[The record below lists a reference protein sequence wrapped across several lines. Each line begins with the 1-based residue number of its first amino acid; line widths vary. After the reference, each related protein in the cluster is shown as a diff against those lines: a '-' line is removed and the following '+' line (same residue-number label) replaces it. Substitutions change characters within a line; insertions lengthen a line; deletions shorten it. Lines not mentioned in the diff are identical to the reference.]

1 MSEGYL
7 IVGCSMKNLTQ
18 VELLAKSIRLAD
30 PARPIS
36 IISYD
41 AGLKDYILHIDQDII
56 FESRRMN
63 STAAYFHSL
72 LKSPYEKTIAFL
84 PDQLLIDFNTDVW
97 ENLRGMNSIVI
108 PKTVKSFNGEI
119 IPADQTARG
128 QIEQQSFG
136 EQSVLNAIF
145 FNRNKA
151 CDYIFG
157 MCSLLAHNYNQNT
170 FIDFFAK
177 QPNNMPSFPEKIWP
191 SWLLSMMTQ
200 MLPAKITK
208 FNFLECVDL
217 SPREQCY
224 TNNNWA
230 TKAWPEFLSC
240 WVNDTGSIKIENF
253 VQTGLVKY
261 NTSSWLTDA
270 NLTNLRRRY
279 I

>member
-36 IISYD
+36 IISHE
-41 AGLKDYILHIDQDII
+41 AGLKDYILHIDQEIL
-56 FESRRMN
+56 FESKRMN
-63 STAAYFHSL
+63 STAVYFHSL

-119 IPADQTARG
+119 ISADQTARG
-128 QIEQQSFG
+128 QIEQQSFS

-170 FIDFFAK
+170 FIDFFAG
-177 QPNNMPSFPEKIWP
+177 QNHSMPSFPEKIWP
-191 SWLLSMMTQ
+191 SWLLSMMAQ